1 MVAVGPVVFL
11 TPSNLNWRYRL
22 RWSRAG
28 LGPASGRQ
36 MSAVWFQMGH
46 SVFWTSFGSKH
57 DLFLKRSI
65 KTRKL
70 RACTCWLLTHC
81 FLMYSCACLTY
92 LRVGGDIIWWE
103 FMWVDCTNFKISL
116 ASERLSAG
124 EQSHS
129 YETHFAVSNDVWN
142 YTFLLRSFHWHH
154 EAAYTAARSNGAL
167 EINALKE
174 RQKLF
179 VWSDEC

>member
-1 MVAVGPVVFL
+1 MVFL
-11 TPSNLNWRYRL
+11 TPSNLNWRYGL

-28 LGPASGRQ
+28 RGPSSGRK
-36 MSAVWFQMGH
+36 MPAVWFQMSH
-46 SVFWTSFGSKH
+46 CVLWKSLGSKLG
-57 DLFLKRSI
+57 LFLKRSF

-70 RACTCWLLTHC
+70 RACTFWLVTHC

-92 LRVGGDIIWWE
+92 LRVGGDVIWWE

-154 EAAYTAARSNGAL
+154 EAAYKAARSNGAL
-167 EINALKE
+167 EINALKQ
-174 RQKLF
+174 RQKLL
-179 VWSDEC
+179 VWTDEC